1 MLITKANSEPFAI
14 ITTHMLESFFGSQI
28 IYGEKIGFIG
38 LGKLGMPCAE
48 AIRKKGFHV
57 AGYDIEDK
65 RSDLVE
71 IRESIE
77 DLCRDRDIVFVATPT
92 PHEEGYDG
100 SEPTSQ
106 KEVKD
111 FNYDSVKKV
120 LTKCN
125 RHMGLTQS
133 LVLISTVLPGTIRR
147 ELAPLVTNVKLLYN
161 PYLIAMGT
169 VAEDMISPEMIMIGT
184 KKGVYET
191 ATKAQQLESFYLQ
204 VCDNMP
210 RIEFGTWEEIE
221 AMKIFYNTFI
231 SNKIALVN
239 MIQDVAHKLGHMDV
253 DKVTQAMAKSTK
265 RIVSSAYMKAGM
277 GDGGT
282 CHPRDNIALRWLAKD
297 LGLGYDMFESIMTAR
312 EKQAETMAKAI
323 LEHGKAV
330 WFSSDTYK
338 PGTELID
345 GSYSLLVQHYVKKHG
360 GTLANGF
367 DTPVQVIVRVHE
379 SDDFTAD
386 DKTIIFDP
394 WRSYP
399 KANNVIYYGKYNEVL
414 GETNK

>member
-1 MLITKANSEPFAI
+1 MFWENNPIL
-14 ITTHMLESFFGSQI
+14 
-28 IYGEKIGFIG
+28 YGEKIGFIG

-57 AGYDIEDK
+57 AGYDIAYK
-65 RSDLVE
+65 SSDLVE
-71 IRESIE
+71 MRDYIE
-77 DLCRDRDIVFVATPT
+77 HLVRDRDIVFVAIPT

-100 SEPTSQ
+100 REPTSN

-111 FNYDSVKKV
+111 FDYDAVKKV

-125 RHMGLTQS
+125 KHMGVTQS

-169 VAEDMISPEMIMIGT
+169 VADDMINPEMIMIGT
-184 KKGVYET
+184 RKGVYET
-191 ATKAQQLESFYLQ
+191 ALKAQQLESFYNV
-204 VCDNMP
+204 VCDNYP

-221 AMKIFYNTFI
+221 SMKIFYNTFI

-239 MIQDVAHKLGHMDV
+239 MIQDVAHKLGNMNV
-253 DKVTQAMAKSTK
+253 DKVTQALGKCTK
-265 RIVSSAYMKAGM
+265 RIVSTAYMKAGM
-277 GDGGT
+277 GDGGA

-297 LGLGYDMFESIMTAR
+297 LGLGYDLFESIMTAR
-312 EKQAETMAKAI
+312 ERQAEHMAKAI
-323 LEHGKAV
+323 LEHGTNV
-330 WFSSDTYK
+330 HFTSDSYK
-338 PGTELID
+338 PGTNMTD
-345 GSYSLLVQHYVKKHG
+345 GSYSLLVQHFVKQHG
-360 GTLANGF
+360 GDIVNGF
-367 DTPVQVIVRVHE
+367 DNPVQVIVRVHE
-379 SDDFTAD
+379 SDSVTAD

-399 KANNVIYYGKYNEVL
+399 KADNVVYYGK
-414 GETNK
+414 

>member
-1 MLITKANSEPFAI
+1 MFWNNNK
-14 ITTHMLESFFGSQI
+14 I
-28 IYGEKIGFIG
+28 IYATKIGFIG

-48 AIRKKGFHV
+48 AIAQKGFHV
-57 AGYDIEDK
+57 AGYDIAHK
-65 RSDLVE
+65 SSDHIE

-77 DLCRDRDIVFVATPT
+77 DVCRDRDIVFVATPT

-100 SEPTSQ
+100 RTPTSHLP
-106 KEVKD
+106 VKD
-111 FNYDSVKKV
+111 FNYEAVTKV

-125 RHMGLTQS
+125 QYMNKEQT

-147 ELAPLVTNVKLLYN
+147 EFAPLMTNTKLLYN

-169 VAEDMISPEMIMIGT
+169 VADDMINPEMIMIGT
-184 KKGVYET
+184 KKGEYKT
-191 ATKAQQLESFYLQ
+191 AHKAQQLESFYGM
-204 VCDNMP
+204 VCKDFP
-210 RIEFGTWEEIE
+210 RVEFGTWEEIE

-239 MIQDVAHKLGHMDV
+239 MIQDVSQKLGHMDV
-253 DKVTQAMAKSTK
+253 DKVTQALAKSTQ
-265 RIVSSAYMKAGM
+265 RIVSPAYMKAGM
-277 GDGGT
+277 GDGGA

-297 LGLGYDMFESIMTAR
+297 LGLGYDMFETIMTAR
-312 EKQAETMAKAI
+312 EQQAENMAKAI
-323 LEHGKAV
+323 LEHGGNI
-330 WFSSDTYK
+330 WFSSDSYK
-338 PGTELID
+338 PGTDLVD

-360 GTLANGF
+360 GTLANGI

-399 KANNVIYYGKYNEVL
+399 KAKNVVYYGKYN
-414 GETNK
+414 